1 MRARPGAQVGAPCL
15 GESVTGIKGILGW
28 EAGAR
33 AGKSPYLSQD
43 ATLPPDGLAQ
53 AAILFLP
60 GIDSEDP

>member
-1 MRARPGAQVGAPCL
+1 MRGRPGAHVRAPHL
-15 GESVTGIKGILGW
+15 GESITSIKGVLGW

-33 AGKSPYLSQD
+33 AGKLLNLSQD
-43 ATLPPDGLAQ
+43 VTLSLGGQAQ